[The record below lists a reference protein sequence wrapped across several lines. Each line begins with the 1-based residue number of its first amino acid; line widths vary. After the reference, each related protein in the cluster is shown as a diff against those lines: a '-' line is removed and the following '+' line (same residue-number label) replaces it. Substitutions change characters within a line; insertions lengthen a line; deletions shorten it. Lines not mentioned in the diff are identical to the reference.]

1 MGSLGEKGPP
11 MAIERRYTIAELSA
25 MSGIPKRTLQRAAQ
39 RGWLQTDKPNGSS
52 RGQRA
57 TEAAFERYLKGGARK

>member
-1 MGSLGEKGPP
+1 
-11 MAIERRYTIAELSA
+11 MAIERRYTISELSE

-57 TEAAFERYLKGGARK
+57 TEAAFERYLRGGARK